1 MEHNRNVPLFV
12 LNLFSKG
19 GWGGWKTALDGSKT
33 IKVIIKKYTNLA
45 NKKSGC
51 ASQSQLHPV
60 GNWTIYSNTA
70 IYYLRILKIGMHT
83 QSYGLLTLQWVTS
96 LGDSRPLFVWTGVAG
111 WVPSGLPD
119 DMEYNIDVKTHGFPP
134 GVRGN
139 NYDFMS
145 ATHGHVNSYRAA
157 RLMLS
162 WKKIHYEKL

>member
-1 MEHNRNVPLFV
+1 
-12 LNLFSKG
+12 
-19 GWGGWKTALDGSKT
+19 
-33 IKVIIKKYTNLA
+33 
-45 NKKSGC
+45 
-51 ASQSQLHPV
+51 
-60 GNWTIYSNTA
+60 
-70 IYYLRILKIGMHT
+70 MHT

-139 NYDFMS
+139 NYDYMS

-162 WKKIHYEKL
+162 